1 MLYKL
6 ISCAQYEWE
15 FEGCSWAFF
24 FLVTQLEWKL
34 RRSEMMSDQHPGLL
48 CASEGRLQGHKLRPF
63 IFQAKRKKELSFPRW
78 VLRML
83 GPTGGLHLLSIR
95 YLLAHL
101 CHGRQPGPSPLSVTE
116 H

>member
-24 FLVTQLEWKL
+24 FLVTQLEWNL
-34 RRSEMMSDQHPGLL
+34 RRSEMMSDQHLGLL

-63 IFQAKRKKELSFPRW
+63 IFQAKRKERALLPSVGSQDAGHNRRAASSFHTVPPCSPVPWEAAWTLSA
-78 VLRML
+78 
-83 GPTGGLHLLSIR
+83 LS
-95 YLLAHL
+95 H
-101 CHGRQPGPSPLSVTE
+101 
-116 H
+116 